1 MNRIATVSG
10 LFAVGLMGLGLFA
23 QTVSPVQSGARPFG
37 LAIADPVMLAGSDAA
52 SARFQSSVL
61 PGLTT
66 YLAQILPEGQ
76 QINQGSQLFDPSK
89 IRLTTDADVRVYFV
103 SESSAAAN
111 TLGFDVTGS
120 GPRTSEILFPNASS
134 GTSRTASTPLRP
146 GDFVDAGTFAAGQK
160 LDFFLVAQKVNG
172 GGRGNSGNGSSANND
187 LIRNVV
193 SFATVYGS
201 YLVIGF
207 EETIGNRSDR
217 DFNDLLFAIDL
228 GAGNME
234 AMASLTATPEPA
246 AWLTL
251 GAFLSGGFW
260 VVRSRRKAAC

>member
-1 MNRIATVSG
+1 MKAVSAIVG
-10 LFAVGLMGLGLFA
+10 SFVFGVGLLA

-37 LAIADPVMLAGSDAA
+37 LGIADPVMLAGSDAS
-52 SARFQSSVL
+52 SAQFQNSVL

-76 QINQGSQLFDPSK
+76 RINQGSQLFDPSK

-111 TLGFDVTGS
+111 TLGLDVTGS

-134 GTSRTASTPLRP
+134 GTSRTASTPLQP
-146 GDFVDAGTFAAGQK
+146 GDFVDAGNFSAGQK

-207 EETIGNRSDR
+207 EETMGNGSDR

-228 GAGNME
+228 GSVNMA

-246 AWLTL
+246 TWVML
-251 GAFLSGGFW
+251 GSFLAGGFW
-260 VVRSRRKAAC
+260 LVRSRRKAAC